1 MENSE
6 RLSRQARPGIEHGT
20 SYQPVLENRTV
31 LPLVGPRTDSL
42 TSMPYLGFEPR
53 TFDAKAVL
61 YGNMMNRL
69 KQIIHM
75 SLNYFMWN
83 SMLK

>member
-42 TSMPYLGFEPR
+42 TSMPYPGMEPG
-53 TFDAKAVL
+53 TFSAVCPSQYTAWSAGL
-61 YGNMMNRL
+61 REEFFVNV
-69 KQIIHM
+69 
-75 SLNYFMWN
+75 F
-83 SMLK
+83 